1 MDKSHEHVL
10 RLFGTRLRELL
21 AEFACDHSSELL
33 DLAAAEVGLTT
44 TWLNPFR
51 ERFGCAC
58 KLVAAADT
66 KSKPAPAPNP
76 YANRDALFAD
86 ALRRSAKP

>member
-21 AEFACDHSSELL
+21 AEFACDHSPELL

-44 TWLNPFR
+44 TWLNAFR
-51 ERFGCAC
+51 DRFGCAC
-58 KLVAAADT
+58 KLLARADVR
-66 KSKPAPAPNP
+66 KPAPAPPNP
-76 YANRDALFAD
+76 NAHRDEMFQAS
-86 ALRRSAKP
+86 LRRRHAR